1 MNLNVA
7 MFLQD
12 QIREATIRT
21 LSLSINTENLVKV
34 NNTFFSRDKYRSF
47 FIETAENNLM

>member
-1 MNLNVA
+1 

-12 QIREATIRT
+12 ETLERTIKALT
-21 LSLSINTENLVKV
+21 LSIILENLVKV
-34 NNTFFSRDKYRSF
+34 NKTFFSRDKYRSF